1 MTADKEAVGRFA
13 SVAGLPA
20 DNQPVSALSANKL
33 MFGGRCLFKGLHLL
47 NGNAGSV
54 TLSVYD
60 GQDANGTLV
69 ATIVLATNTVWN
81 PPIPDS
87 GIICNIGVF
96 LAVSAGPINGS
107 VFITPVTGA
116 RGDIGE

>member
-1 MTADKEAVGRFA
+1 MTERRERTGRFA
-13 SVAGLPA
+13 DASGLPA
-20 DNQPVSALSANKL
+20 NNQPVVALSANKL
-33 MFGGRCLFKGLHLL
+33 MFGGRCLLKGWHLL

-54 TLSVYD
+54 TLSIYD

-69 ATIVLATNTVWN
+69 ATIVLATNAVWN
-81 PPIPDS
+81 PPLPDS
-87 GIICNIGVF
+87 GVTCNIGVF

-107 VFITPVTGA
+107 VFIAAVTGD